1 MLDKINISKIVE
13 NHFNTLRNANTKK
26 AEFDDYI
33 SFLIIPLIAT
43 GLLIWRKTFLDTNS
57 INIIITTLSIL
68 VGLFF
73 NVIVLIFDIIKRDKN
88 NNIKNVVLKEL
99 QANIAYII
107 LISIISILI
116 CLVTYIDNCFVK
128 YISNS
133 VVFFLLTNLIM
144 TVLMVLKRM
153 FHLFDKEFED
163 ETTN

>member
-26 AEFDDYI
+26 AELDDYI
-33 SFLIIPLIAT
+33 TFLFIPIIAT
-43 GLLIWRKTFLDTNS
+43 GLLIWKKTFLDTNS

-116 CLVTYIDNCFVK
+116 CLVTYIDNCIIK

-163 ETTN
+163 ETK